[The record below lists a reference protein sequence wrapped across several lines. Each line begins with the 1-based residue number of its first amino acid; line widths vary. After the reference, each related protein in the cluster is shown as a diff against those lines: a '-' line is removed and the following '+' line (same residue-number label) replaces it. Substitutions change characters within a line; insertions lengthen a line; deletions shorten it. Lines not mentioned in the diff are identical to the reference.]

1 MRLEDYWGIGP
12 KTSERL
18 VSALGTSR
26 AIEAIESADVRA
38 LVDAGI
44 HRGRATRI
52 LRRANG
58 EAGMD
63 VLATADTRSV
73 YDDLL
78 SLAAGHALTDHAAD
92 RIRVLT
98 PLLDREVAES
108 RLDDVVAAR
117 DAWAGLADDDRGAVV
132 AAFDAYDEAD
142 GSDLA
147 AVETALALRD
157 AGLTDRPFD
166 AIGALDDAALRDA
179 ADALAD
185 VRGAI
190 DPGADSEIDI
200 ARGADETLDRRRDQL
215 DTARDL
221 SNSAFDVL
229 DAVRDGSLRDFEAL
243 EAATIDHIATET
255 GVDRA
260 TVRAASPDDA
270 LDAADFVSGTLR
282 ALVSELE
289 ASVAEREAMVADD
302 IRERIGGVRTPGDD
316 GDSGDDGGSGDDDS
330 TDGSAGGDVA
340 RAVNAVS
347 DAAFLLSLARFAV
360 DRDLVRPTFVEDGVA
375 VRNARNPFI
384 TDAQP
389 VSYAIGSHSLADAA
403 GGTNADATA
412 PPTGDRVS
420 VLTGAN
426 SGGKTTLLETLCA
439 VTLLASMG
447 LPVPAEAAEV
457 GAFDRIVFH
466 RRHASFNAGV
476 LESTLKSVVP
486 PLVEEGRTL
495 MLVDEFEAITEP
507 GRAADLL
514 NGLVT
519 LTVDRGALGVYVT
532 HLAEDLSPLPVA
544 ARIDGIFAEGLTNDL
559 DLRVDY
565 QPRFGTVGKS
575 TPEFIVSRLVA
586 NARDRSVRA
595 GFEHLAGAVG
605 EEAVQRTLSDAEW
618 TGRDD

>member
-586 NARDRSVRA
+586 NAHDRSVRA